1 MAAELG
7 PYRLGRLLG
16 RGGMGEVFH
25 AWDTRRA
32 RWVALKLL
40 HPRFG
45 ADEAYRQRFRRE
57 AEAAAELREP
67 HVVPVHDYGEIDG
80 QLYLDMRLIDGTDL
94 ATLLRSG
101 PLEPRRAVGLITQVA
116 AALDAAHAAG
126 LVHRDVKPSNVLV
139 GPDDFAHLTDFGIA
153 RPAGSM
159 SVAENGM
166 VIGTLAYMAPERLRA
181 EPADARS
188 DVYALACVL
197 HACLTGTAPFGEG
210 DSSAL
215 VGAHLYLSPPVLPD
229 DVPAALGE
237 VVARGMAKDPAA
249 RYPRAGALAADAAAA
264 LRRRPTAPLDPPEP
278 EPEPTEPEP
287 ADRLAVPRRWSMPA
301 PWPLPTWFRRALV
314 VALVALLVVVGVSA
328 VRRYTGTGIS
338 IGVGPVAVAFT
349 ASGAEAVIANAGSRT
364 VSVLDVRG
372 RTVVTEILLG
382 AGRTVGAVPDAAGE
396 QLFVTTTQRAGDELV
411 VVDLRRSAVAAT
423 IPLPEPT
430 VGAPVVD
437 ARRTTV
443 FVPVRSGVVVVDLA
457 TGRVTGRLDR
467 GATGLA
473 PSADGTRLL
482 GVDDRRST
490 ADVVDV
496 RTGAPARSIRLG
508 APAHLAVAAP
518 DGEVVYL
525 GSADPRHAL
534 TVVDP
539 DRATPIDEVAL
550 PGPVTG
556 LAVSR
561 DGDRVFATLATD
573 PPVLAAVDTAT
584 EAVTA
589 GWFVEEFADSVALA
603 VSPDGTEVWI
613 ANTDLGT
620 LTIDDVSRPPS

>member
-7 PYRLGRLLG
+7 PYRLDRSLG
-16 RGGMGEVFH
+16 SGGMGEVFR
-25 AWDTRRA
+25 AWDTRRS

-80 QLYLDMRLIDGTDL
+80 QLYLDMRLVDGTDL
-94 ATLLRSG
+94 GTLLRDG
-101 PLEPRRAVGLITQVA
+101 PLDARRTVGLVTQVA

-139 GPDDFAHLTDFGIA
+139 GPDDFAHLADFGVA
-153 RPAGSM
+153 RPAGSV
-159 SVAENGM
+159 SVAGDGQ

-181 EPADARS
+181 GPADARS

-197 HACLTGTAPFGEG
+197 FECLTGAPPFGDG
-210 DSSAL
+210 DPAEQ

-237 VVARGMAKDPAA
+237 VVARGMAKDPGA
-249 RYPRAGALAADAAAA
+249 RYATAGALAADAAAA
-264 LRRRPTAPLDPPEP
+264 LRRRPTTPLAPPAPDPEPPE
-278 EPEPTEPEP
+278 
-287 ADRLAVPRRWSMPA
+287 RRVAPHRWAPVA
-301 PWPLPTWFRRALV
+301 PWSLPRWARRTLV
-314 VALVALLVVVGVSA
+314 AALVALVLVVGVTA

-338 IGVGPVAVAFT
+338 IGLGPVAVAFT
-349 ASGAEAVIANAGSRT
+349 ASGADAVIANAGSRT
-364 VSVLDVRG
+364 VTVLDTRA
-372 RTVVTEILLG
+372 RSVVAEIPLG
-382 AGRTVGAVPDAAGE
+382 EGRTVGAVADAAGE
-396 QLFVTTTQRAGDELV
+396 QLLVATTRPGRDELV
-411 VVDLRRSAVAAT
+411 VVDLRRSAVVAT
-423 IPLPEPT
+423 RVLPEPA
-430 VGAPVVD
+430 VGSPVLD
-437 ARRTTV
+437 ARRTTA
-443 FVPVRSGVVVVDLA
+443 FVPVRGGVLVVDLA
-457 TGRVTGRLDR
+457 SGRTTGRLDR
-467 GATGLA
+467 RVTALTAGV
-473 PSADGTRLL
+473 DGSRLL
-482 GVDDRRST
+482 TVDDQRAT
-490 ADVVDV
+490 AEVVDT
-496 RTGAPARSIRLG
+496 RTGVPATSIRLA

-518 DGEVVYL
+518 GGDVAYL
-525 GSADPRHAL
+525 GSTEPRHAL

-539 DRATPIDEVAL
+539 DRATPVGEVAL
-550 PGPVTG
+550 PGPVSG

-561 DGDRVFATLATD
+561 DGARVFAVLATD

-584 EAVTA
+584 RAVTV
-589 GWFVEEFADSVALA
+589 GWFVEQYADGVALA

-620 LTIDDVSRPPS
+620 LTVDDVSRPPA

>member
-1 MAAELG
+1 MTAELG
-7 PYRLGRLLG
+7 PYRLGRSLG
-16 RGGMGEVFH
+16 SGGMGEVFR
-25 AWDTRRA
+25 AWDTRRS

-94 ATLLRSG
+94 GTLLRSG
-101 PLEPRRAVGLITQVA
+101 PIEPRRAVALITQVA

-139 GPDDFAHLTDFGIA
+139 GPDDFAHLADFGIA
-153 RPAGSM
+153 RAAGSV
-159 SVAENGM
+159 SLAAEDGV

-197 HACLTGTAPFGEG
+197 HECLTGTAPFGDG
-210 DSSAL
+210 DASAL
-215 VGAHLYLSPPVLPD
+215 VGAHLYRSPPVLPD

-237 VVARGMAKDPAA
+237 VVARGMAKDPGA
-249 RYPRAGALAADAAAA
+249 RYARAGALAADAAAA
-264 LRRRPTAPLDPPEP
+264 LRRRPTAPLPPPETA
-278 EPEPTEPEP
+278 PT
-287 ADRLAVPRRWSMPA
+287 DRVVAPHRWSSLT
-301 PWPLPTWFRRALV
+301 PWPWPPWFRRALV
-314 VALVALLVVVGVSA
+314 VALVAVVLVAGVAA

-349 ASGAEAVIANAGSRT
+349 ASGTEAVIANAGSRT
-364 VSVLDVRG
+364 VTVLDVRG
-372 RTVVTEILLG
+372 RTVITEIRLG
-382 AGRTVGAVPDAAGE
+382 DGRTVGAVADAAGE
-396 QLFVTTTQRAGDELV
+396 RLFVATTRRAGDELV
-411 VVDLRRSAVAAT
+411 VVDLRRSAVTAT
-423 IPLPEPT
+423 VPLPEPT

-443 FVPVRSGVVVVDLA
+443 FVPVRSGVAVVDLA
-457 TGRVTGRLDR
+457 TGRVVGRLDR
-467 GATGLA
+467 RATDLA
-473 PSADGTRLL
+473 AGTDGSRLL
-482 GVDDRRST
+482 AVDDRRST
-490 ADVVDV
+490 AEVVDV
-496 RTGAPARSIRLG
+496 RTGAPATSIRLG

-518 DGEVVYL
+518 DGDVVYL
-525 GSADPRHAL
+525 GSTDPRHAL

-539 DRATPIDEVAL
+539 RRTTPVDEVAL
-550 PGPVTG
+550 PGPVSG
-556 LAVSR
+556 LAVAR
-561 DGDRVFATLATD
+561 DGTRVFATLATD
-573 PPVLAAVDTAT
+573 PPVLAAVDVAT
-584 EAVTA
+584 LAVTS
-589 GWFVEEFADSVALA
+589 GWFVEEYADGVALA

-620 LTIDDVSRPPS
+620 LTVDDVSRPPS